1 MYVHCQVRFESG
13 PVGGQDVEVR
23 VSSEAVA
30 SSQPADSLL
39 TGDGSEVCGGS
50 GNTIDGLNTMD
61 VCCSKRGRYVTI
73 QATGT
78 DTIPLGLSENI
89 PVV

>member
-1 MYVHCQVRFESG
+1 M
-13 PVGGQDVEVR
+13 VEVR
-23 VSSEAVA
+23 VSEDSV
-30 SSQPADSLL
+30 PADLELDSLL